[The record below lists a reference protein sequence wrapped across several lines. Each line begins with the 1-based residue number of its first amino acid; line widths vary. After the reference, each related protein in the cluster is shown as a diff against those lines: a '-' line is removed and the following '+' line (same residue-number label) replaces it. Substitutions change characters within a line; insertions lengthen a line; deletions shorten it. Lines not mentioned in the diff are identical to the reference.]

1 VTDPRPGER
10 PPPEPPP
17 PEQPP
22 PEQPPPPDQTPREQP
37 PPATQQP
44 QQPVPPEV
52 VKEPQRLSPLTP
64 FIRGPILLL
73 AFVGASW
80 DNVLVDGDVGFTGF
94 TLLLLL
100 VAGAAYG
107 LASWLVT
114 RYWIDDMELRI
125 DTGVLFRRSRRI
137 RIDRLQGVDIVQPL
151 LARVFGLAE
160 LRFDVAG
167 GEREGA
173 LAFLPHAQAL
183 GLRKILLDRRD
194 DLRDDR
200 PDGTQGE
207 GPPQE
212 QLQERVL
219 ARLDL
224 GRLLGSLALSTE
236 MLWVVATVVALA
248 VAFGITGS
256 FAVVGGIVPA
266 VLALALAL
274 GRRLTASYGFVVAES
289 TQGLH
294 IRRGLTALS
303 SQTISLARIQGMV
316 VHEPL
321 LWRSAGWARLE
332 VSVAGYESGQGE
344 QAQASSVLMPVAP
357 VDEVHAL
364 ARHVLGRDIR
374 SVPLTRTIRRA
385 RWLAPLSAWTLA
397 LGQDGELLVSRRGF
411 WVRRL
416 DVVPPGR
423 VQSVRLAQG
432 PLRRRLGL
440 ADVLVDS
447 PPGPAHVRGP
457 LREAEDALAY
467 LTQAVETCRFA
478 RSAAK
483 SGQASLALTPPRPDT
498 TQ

>member
-1 VTDPRPGER
+1 MTDPYLS
-10 PPPEPPP
+10 
-17 PEQPP
+17 EQPP
-22 PEQPPPPDQTPREQP
+22 AGQPPVDQP
-37 PPATQQP
+37 PVERRP
-44 QQPVPPEV
+44 V

-80 DNVLVDGDVGFTGF
+80 DNVLVDGDVGSTGL
-94 TLLLLL
+94 TLLVLLL
-100 VAGAAYG
+100 AGAAYG
-107 LASWLVT
+107 LGSWLVT
-114 RYWIDDMELRI
+114 RYWIDDVELRI
-125 DTGVLFRRSRRI
+125 DTGLLFRRSRRI

-173 LAFLPHAQAL
+173 LAFLPHSRAL
-183 GLRKILLDRRD
+183 DLRRILLERRD
-194 DLRDDR
+194 DLRGDPR
-200 PDGTQGE
+200 GE
-207 GPPQE
+207 TGAAPGGE
-212 QLQERVL
+212 MLQERVL

-236 MLWVVATVVALA
+236 MLWVVATVAALA
-248 VAFGITGS
+248 VAFGVTGS

-289 TQGLH
+289 AQGLH
-294 IRRGLTALS
+294 IRRGLTSLS
-303 SQTISLARIQGMV
+303 SQTISLHRIQGIV

-321 LWRSAGWARLE
+321 LWRRPGWARLE

-357 VDEVHAL
+357 VDEVHSL

-374 SVPLTRTIRRA
+374 SVPLARTTRRA

-397 LGQDGELLVSRRGF
+397 LGQDADLLVSRRGF
-411 WVRRL
+411 WVRRH

-423 VQSVRLAQG
+423 VQSVRLSQG
-432 PLRRRLGL
+432 PVRRRLGL

-457 LREAEDALAY
+457 LREAADAQAFL
-467 LTQAVETCRFA
+467 LRAVETCRAARTSA
-478 RSAAK
+478 RSGDGGDQPGDPQH
-483 SGQASLALTPPRPDT
+483 GQPSFALTPPRPET